1 VSPTAPHDDADP
13 ELEHLLALYTQPRP
27 EGRLQVELCM
37 VASLDGTISVGGRS
51 GPLGDPADHAVL
63 GALRRHAG
71 LILVGAGTIR
81 AEAYGPVDEG
91 VTMAIVTR
99 TGNLDPTAPVFRD
112 GRAWAIAP
120 ASATIPDGI
129 AVLRCGDDDVD
140 IVDAVSRLHEIA
152 PQARFIHAEGGA
164 VLNGEL
170 IAADLVDVVNLT
182 LSGHTA
188 AGPGPR
194 VAMNATEVLHRFT
207 PEHSVTRNSML
218 FTRWRR
224 HRD

>member
-1 VSPTAPHDDADP
+1 
-13 ELEHLLALYTQPRP
+13 
-27 EGRLQVELCM
+27 M

-81 AEAYGPVDEG
+81 AEAYGPVADG
-91 VTMAIVTR
+91 VTMAVVTR
-99 TGNLDPTAPVFRD
+99 TGNLDPTSPVFRD
-112 GRAWAIAP
+112 GRAWASAP

-140 IVDAVSRLHEIA
+140 LVEAIARLREIA

-182 LSGHTA
+182 LSGHTV

-207 PEHSVTRNSML
+207 PEHAVTRNSML

>member
-1 VSPTAPHDDADP
+1 
-13 ELEHLLALYTQPRP
+13 
-27 EGRLQVELCM
+27 
-37 VASLDGTISVGGRS
+37 
-51 GPLGDPADHAVL
+51 
-63 GALRRHAG
+63 
-71 LILVGAGTIR
+71 
-81 AEAYGPVDEG
+81 
-91 VTMAIVTR
+91 
-99 TGNLDPTAPVFRD
+99 
-112 GRAWAIAP
+112 
-120 ASATIPDGI
+120 
-129 AVLRCGDDDVD
+129 
-140 IVDAVSRLHEIA
+140 
-152 PQARFIHAEGGA
+152 